1 MIIVFLLAFSA
12 TLFAVAIGGAKMS
25 KMAREAKMKQD
36 LEIYNKIN
44 NNPLKTTKEVASR

>member
-36 LEIYNKIN
+36 LAIYNKIKN
-44 NNPLKTTKEVASR
+44 ENMK